1 MTAIIKKSKAQ
12 GNVRAPSSKSMAHRL
27 LICAALAKGE
37 SEITNVTYSEDILA
51 TLDCLAKM
59 GAQIRTD
66 GDTVHVKGIESI
78 YDVPENEFFCR
89 ESGST
94 LRFILPLL
102 LLNGNK
108 QRFTGAGLL
117 MKRPMSVYEEICKK
131 QRLTYHQTPEAIEIK
146 GKITDGTFTVPG
158 NISSQFVSGLLFTL
172 PFLKAESRIRLLP
185 PVESRSYINMTLD
198 AMQAFGVSVRWED
211 ENTLTVSSG
220 EGYRPYSLSVEGDYS
235 GAAFL
240 DAFNVLGGNVTV
252 TGLRENSLQGDRV
265 YKRLYPLLENG
276 RPEID
281 VSDCPDLAP
290 ILMTLASA
298 KNGAVFSGTRRLKMK
313 ESDRG
318 EAMKEELSKFGAKIK
333 TEENRI
339 TVEPSTL
346 RAPNETLSGHNDHRV
361 VMSLAVLASVYG
373 AEIDGAEAVSKS
385 FPGFFEVIRGLD
397 IEVKTK

>member
-102 LLNGNK
+102 LLNVNK

-131 QRLTYHQTPEAIEIK
+131 QRITYHQKPEAIEIK

-220 EGYRPYSLSVEGDYS
+220 EGYRPCSLSVEGDYS

-318 EAMKEELSKFGAKIK
+318 EAMKQELSKFGAKIK

-361 VMSLAVLASVYG
+361 VMSLAVLASVYS